1 MIHEIIFMSI
11 YSFSLCIF
19 FLKSPFIHSFFRN
32 GKDDIYFMSAFFGL
46 FIFMTIFNSFNAR
59 TSRLNIF
66 ANLKSNKVFLFI
78 IILIGVIQILLIYY
92 GGNVFRTTSLSLKE
106 IDIMLFCAF
115 SVIPMEFLRKFY
127 LKRKGKL
134 GCV

>member
-1 MIHEIIFMSI
+1 
-11 YSFSLCIF
+11 
-19 FLKSPFIHSFFRN
+19 
-32 GKDDIYFMSAFFGL
+32 
-46 FIFMTIFNSFNAR
+46 MTIFNSFNAR